1 MCKRD
6 MRHEKAK
13 WSGGGVMFVV
23 TTVRVTCCGR
33 REGVPYLV
41 LVLVLLVEQGL
52 SFVGRRK
59 WREVIKNFRIRA
71 QNSNSG

>member
-1 MCKRD
+1 

-23 TTVRVTCCGR
+23 TTVRVTCYGR

-41 LVLVLLVEQGL
+41 LVLVLARFEFRWSQ
-52 SFVGRRK
+52 
-59 WREVIKNFRIRA
+59 KN
-71 QNSNSG
+71 GGK